1 MRGVFP
7 RVQVWVCK
15 DRLVITRSGRSSNGH
30 ALDDVSKAIIE
41 QLQHDG
47 RRSYAAI
54 GKVVGLSE
62 AAVRQRVQRLIDNGV
77 MQVVAVTDPLEL
89 GFARQAMI
97 GIRVEGQLEPVAD
110 ALAEMDEVDYVVVT
124 AGSFDLLVEVVC
136 ESDEALLRV
145 LSDKIRTIEH
155 VVSTETFMYLK
166 LRKQTYSW
174 GVR

>member
-1 MRGVFP
+1 MT
-7 RVQVWVCK
+7 
-15 DRLVITRSGRSSNGH
+15 TRAAKNNSVP

-41 QLQHDG
+41 ELQQDG

-62 AAVRQRVQRLIDNGV
+62 AAVRQRVQRLIDSGV

-97 GIRVEGQLEPVAD
+97 GIRTDGALETVAD
-110 ALAEMDEVDYVVVT
+110 ALAEMDEVDYVVIT

-145 LSDKIRTIEH
+145 LSDKIRAIAG
-155 VVSTETFMYLK
+155 VISTETFMYLK